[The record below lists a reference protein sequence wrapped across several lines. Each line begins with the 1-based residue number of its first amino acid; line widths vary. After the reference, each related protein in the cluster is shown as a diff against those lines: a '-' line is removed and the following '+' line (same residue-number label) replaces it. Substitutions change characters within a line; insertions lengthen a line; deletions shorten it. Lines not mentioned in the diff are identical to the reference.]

1 MSLHMLVRETLEA
14 VLLLKLEI
22 FSYFLRRLMEILFLG
37 NFLLRRLMGAIPLK
51 IMFIKDDWMMNL
63 HFFKLEMEFVTL
75 CNYFIN

>member
-22 FSYFLRRLMEILFLG
+22 SSYF
-37 NFLLRRLMGAIPLK
+37 LRRLMGAIPLK

-63 HFFKLEMEFVTL
+63 HFFKLEMEFVIL